1 MNRSFNPFQNEHH
14 SVKDTREKG
23 NQKKSNIGP
32 KIPAFQSQIS
42 TAILLMNLALPGI
55 TVCLWFKFR
64 NFLNPITLISSMK
77 IQVKQF
83 WLSTNVNFIYWVHP
97 SEHEAWSCSYWI
109 QLMWSK
115 ASESTRPVWIR
126 AFVMWIPLSGLFT
139 EVVHNTIQLMWRT
152 VSESTQSMW
161 NTYSVGHLDWASE
174 SIYVT
179 LVLCWRINQG
189 AGCRMTKKSWVQYQK
204 FQVHSTA
211 RKTGAFTCRYIKS
224 KKF

>member
-83 WLSTNVNFIYWVHP
+83 WLSTNVNFIYRVHP

-115 ASESTRPVWIR
+115 ASESTRPVWIK
-126 AFVMWIPLSGLFT
+126 ASVMWVLLSGLFT
-139 EVVHNTIQLMWRT
+139 GVVHNNSAHVENSIWINS
-152 VSESTQSMW
+152 VNVW
-161 NTYSVGHLDWASE
+161 NTV
-174 SIYVT
+174 
-179 LVLCWRINQG
+179 
-189 AGCRMTKKSWVQYQK
+189 
-204 FQVHSTA
+204 
-211 RKTGAFTCRYIKS
+211 
-224 KKF
+224 